1 MARWHGYIFSFCLTW
16 AVMARL
22 IFSMLA
28 IALILLPDFS
38 LILLGLL
45 LRRRFA
51 YPAEFW
57 GHLERLVYYLMFP
70 ALLFRAV
77 SRTELDIAPALDMF
91 IAGFGFSVVGI
102 VLGVLGRWLFKP
114 DGRVFASCVQTGF
127 RFNTYIGLAVVDRLS
142 GHAGI
147 ASFAVLIG
155 VMVPWVNAVSVWF
168 LARQGGASVWREL
181 AKNPLIVATLSGFIV
196 SLFGLPLPGEVNHV
210 LDLLAAAAL
219 PLGLLSVGAGLRA
232 EGLRASLPLVNYFT
246 FVKLVALPA
255 AAWGLALLLGLKGLY
270 FQSVLVLAALPTASS
285 AYILAVRMG
294 GDGRTVATII
304 TVNVFVAMVTLP
316 LWLGLA
322 L

>member
-1 MARWHGYIFSFCLTW
+1 
-16 AVMARL
+16 
-22 IFSMLA
+22 MLA

-102 VLGVLGRWLFKP
+102 VLGVLGRWLLKP

-210 LDLLAAAAL
+210 LDLLAAAGKAT
-219 PLGLLSVGAGLRA
+219 
-232 EGLRASLPLVNYFT
+232 SLT
-246 FVKLVALPA
+246 KVK
-255 AAWGLALLLGLKGLY
+255 
-270 FQSVLVLAALPTASS
+270 
-285 AYILAVRMG
+285 
-294 GDGRTVATII
+294 
-304 TVNVFVAMVTLP
+304 
-316 LWLGLA
+316 
-322 L
+322 

>member
-1 MARWHGYIFSFCLTW
+1 MRTHQTPVQISLYGRFAMARWRGYIFSFCLTW

-91 IAGFGFSVVGI
+91 IAGFGFSLVGI
-102 VLGVLGRWLFKP
+102 ALGVLGRWLFKP

-142 GHAGI
+142 GHAGR
-147 ASFAVLIG
+147 VQDRR
-155 VMVPWVNAVSVWF
+155 NARHVGSRH
-168 LARQGGASVWREL
+168 LA
-181 AKNPLIVATLSGFIV
+181 
-196 SLFGLPLPGEVNHV
+196 FGQVIHSQHRV
-210 LDLLAAAAL
+210 RLAATEGGLQLDHRIATAPGQAMHHRIQQQAHAFGDEGAL
-219 PLGLLSVGAGLRA
+219 EEQRRVLVLGGRRAQMHTRQVGRELGLLEGAL
-232 EGLRASLPLVNYFT
+232 EH
-246 FVKLVALPA
+246 
-255 AAWGLALLLGLKGLY
+255 
-270 FQSVLVLAALPTASS
+270 VLVWNGDFAPRLQTHPHHLP
-285 AYILAVRMG
+285 
-294 GDGRTVATII
+294 
-304 TVNVFVAMVTLP
+304 
-316 LWLGLA
+316 
-322 L
+322 